1 MIDGTPVRL
10 TPSGYGYGQQAQ
22 RVRQK
27 RSRQLREANFHPHR
41 DLIPSSRLPGTAHHR
56 APAAGSCGI
65 RADEAT
71 GRLSMDRGPTYSLW

>member
-27 RSRQLREANFHPHR
+27 RSRQLLPGSYVFIRIKTSSA
-41 DLIPSSRLPGTAHHR
+41 SSR
-56 APAAGSCGI
+56 
-65 RADEAT
+65 
-71 GRLSMDRGPTYSLW
+71 GRLSMDCGPTYSLW